1 MHENLMSIR
10 VVQQKLRDAGFDPG
24 AVDGLWGHR
33 TAAAL
38 DAALNAARSSR
49 PDPPMAWGAR
59 VSAEFRGKVRAIASR
74 LGTDAD
80 DLMACMAWETG
91 RTFSPAV
98 RNRAGSGATG
108 LIQFMPATAR
118 GLGTTTDALAK
129 MTALQQLDYVERYF
143 APYRG
148 RLRNLGDLYMAILW
162 PAGIGKA
169 DSYVLW
175 DRPDRPTTYRQ
186 NAGIDINRDGRITR
200 GEALAKV
207 SGLLAEGRRPGN
219 LWPGR

>member
-1 MHENLMSIR
+1 MSVRI
-10 VVQQKLRDAGFDPG
+10 VQQKLRDAGFDPG

-33 TAAAL
+33 TATALDAAL
-38 DAALNAARSSR
+38 DAARRVRS
-49 PDPPMAWGAR
+49 DPPLAWGAK
-59 VSAEFRGKVRAIASR
+59 VSADFRAKVRTIASR
-74 LGTDAD
+74 LGVAAD

-91 RTFSPAV
+91 RTFSPSV
-98 RNRAGSGATG
+98 RNAAGSGATG
-108 LIQFMPATAR
+108 LIQFMPATAKA
-118 GLGTTTDALAK
+118 LGTTTDALAR
-129 MTALQQLDYVERYF
+129 MSALEQLDYVERYF

-148 RLRNLGDLYMAILW
+148 RMRNLGDLYMAILW
-162 PAGIGKA
+162 PAGVGKA

-175 DRPDRPTTYRQ
+175 DRTTRPTTYRQ

-219 LWPGR
+219 MWAGR